1 MEQDQALKMERW
13 TTAFASYGW
22 EQMQDK
28 LNQRV
33 IGKKETIRLACLT
46 MLAGGHLL
54 LEDVPGVGKTLLAR
68 SLAQIA
74 DSSFR
79 RIQMTPDMMPADI
92 TGSMVLHPSTGEL
105 RYSEGPLQAHVVLV
119 DELNRASSRTQAA
132 LLEAMEER
140 SVTVDGVTRALPKP
154 FMVIATQNPFVF
166 EGTYRLPEAELDRF
180 MMKLSIGYPE
190 VHAEADMLVRE
201 QSKGEIERIQR
212 PVLTTEEWS
221 LLIQRRRSI
230 HVDAVLCRY
239 ISELVQATRR
249 HDQVELGVSPRGSV
263 ALMQAAQAQALVSGR
278 SYVIPED
285 IKALAVHV
293 LAHRLVLRSSQHMT
307 AEDVI
312 QEVVHQISV
321 PSFSK
326 EARVSQ
332 ERVKP
337 HDILYSRT
345 RMGSETQ
352 AVRAWLPPRETG
364 EWEVSVRNPGGDSQ
378 ESLKQDSDIDTSSK
392 HQVSPRRRSKEGGS
406 WFRGLFR

>member
-1 MEQDQALKMERW
+1 MEQDQSLKMERW
-13 TTAFASYGW
+13 TAAFASYGW

-28 LNQRV
+28 LNQQIV
-33 IGKKETIRLACLT
+33 GKKEAIRLACLT

-54 LEDVPGVGKTLLAR
+54 IEDVPGVGKTLLAR

-140 SVTVDGVTRALPKP
+140 AVTVDGVTRPLPQP

-180 MMKLSIGYPE
+180 MIKLSIGYPE

-201 QSKGEIERIQR
+201 QSKGEGGRIPR
-212 PVLTTEEWS
+212 PVLTTAEWG
-221 LLIQRRRSI
+221 LLIARRRSI

-239 ISELVQATRR
+239 ISELVRATRQ
-249 HDQVELGVSPRGSV
+249 HEHVELGASPRGSV
-263 ALMQAAQAQALVSGR
+263 ALMQAAQAQALLSGR

-285 IKALAVHV
+285 IKELAVHV
-293 LAHRLVLRSSQHMT
+293 LSHRLVLRSSPHMSP
-307 AEDVI
+307 EQVI
-312 QEVVHQISV
+312 REVVHQTAV

-326 EARVSQ
+326 EARSLQEGRSQ
-332 ERVKP
+332 APEASPYSQQQAGTGSLDRAWP
-337 HDILYSRT
+337 SASAPSRLANDASEATPNSPEADIVDSGPEWSSGRSRT
-345 RMGSETQ
+345 
-352 AVRAWLPPRETG
+352 
-364 EWEVSVRNPGGDSQ
+364 
-378 ESLKQDSDIDTSSK
+378 
-392 HQVSPRRRSKEGGS
+392 RRSKEGSS